1 MRQIHAPERA
11 NLSRFAYL
19 ERGNL
24 EQCKVWSRGFAGST
38 DCRGGRTQGSPVQW
52 LDDDNMT
59 IRRSDLAPARAQH
72 LSSNASFHSRAITDL
87 ETGFYPHCTILEFMI
102 AAYVTTRL
110 LVADYPLS
118 LRFYRD
124 TLGLP
129 VAQTIGEGNGV
140 YCELGAD
147 GGRIALYAR
156 EMFADSVLT
165 LPAPSRG
172 DAMLIAL
179 EVGDLE
185 AVAAQLEGAADVKLE
200 AGITERKEWALR
212 TLHLRDPDG
221 NLIEL
226 FERI

>member
-1 MRQIHAPERA
+1 M
-11 NLSRFAYL
+11 NFAL
-19 ERGNL
+19 THSSKCL
-24 EQCKVWSRGFAGST
+24 EQGNFQSRG
-38 DCRGGRTQGSPVQW
+38 
-52 LDDDNMT
+52 
-59 IRRSDLAPARAQH
+59 
-72 LSSNASFHSRAITDL
+72 ITDL
-87 ETGFYPHCTILEFMI
+87 ETGFYPRRAILDPMTS
-102 AAYVTTRL
+102 AYVTTRL

-129 VAQTIGEGNGV
+129 VAQTIGEGEGV
-140 YCELGAD
+140 YCELGVD

-156 EMFADSVLT
+156 EMFAVSVLA

-179 EVGDLE
+179 EVRDLD
-185 AVAAQLEGAADVKLE
+185 AVAAQLEGDNVKLE
-200 AGITERKEWALR
+200 AGITERPEWALR

-221 NLIEL
+221 NLVEV

>member
-1 MRQIHAPERA
+1 MRA
-11 NLSRFAYL
+11 F
-19 ERGNL
+19 NL
-24 EQCKVWSRGFAGST
+24 EQ
-38 DCRGGRTQGSPVQW
+38 
-52 LDDDNMT
+52 
-59 IRRSDLAPARAQH
+59 
-72 LSSNASFHSRAITDL
+72 ITDL
-87 ETGFYPHCTILEFMI
+87 ETGFYLRRAILEPMTS
-102 AAYVTTRL
+102 AYVTTRL

-129 VAQTIGEGNGV
+129 VAQTIGEGEGV

-156 EMFADSVLT
+156 EMFAASVLA

-179 EVGDLE
+179 EVSDLD
-185 AVAAQLEGAADVKLE
+185 AVAAQLEGGGINIE
-200 AGITERKEWALR
+200 AGITERREWALR

-221 NLIEL
+221 NLVEV

>member
-1 MRQIHAPERA
+1 
-11 NLSRFAYL
+11 
-19 ERGNL
+19 
-24 EQCKVWSRGFAGST
+24 
-38 DCRGGRTQGSPVQW
+38 
-52 LDDDNMT
+52 MT
-59 IRRSDLAPARAQH
+59 
-72 LSSNASFHSRAITDL
+72 
-87 ETGFYPHCTILEFMI
+87 

-129 VAQTIGEGNGV
+129 VTQTIGDGEGV

-156 EMFADSVLT
+156 QMFAASVLA
-165 LPAPSRG
+165 LPTPIRG

-179 EVGDLE
+179 EVSDLN
-185 AVAAQLEGAADVKLE
+185 AVSAQLEGDNIKIE
-200 AGITERKEWALR
+200 AGITDRPEWALR

-221 NLIEL
+221 NLVEV
-226 FERI
+226 FERT